1 MISIGH
7 VVPDVTCEAYL
18 PDGRIEP
25 LSLAQ
30 YRGKWLVLFFWP
42 LDFTFVCPTE
52 IRAYSDLSH
61 EFAVSGAVLIGA
73 SVDSAHAH
81 RAWVRHGLGA
91 VKFPMLG
98 DVSRRLAEGFG
109 VLTDRGVAVR
119 ASFIINP
126 EGRIMSIVAN
136 ALDVGDLNVG
146 RSARETLRLLHA
158 LQSGELTACEW
169 QPGQSFLAVV

>member
-1 MISIGH
+1 MISIGQ
-7 VVPDVTCEAYL
+7 VIPDSTCAAYL

-25 LSLAQ
+25 ISLDQ

-61 EFAVSGAVLIGA
+61 DFDVSGAVLLGA

-91 VKFPMLG
+91 VRFPLLG
-98 DVSRRLAEGFG
+98 DVSRTLAQGFG
-109 VLTDRGVAVR
+109 VLTESGVAVR
-119 ASFIINP
+119 ATFIVSP
-126 EGRIMSIVAN
+126 EGRVMSVAAN
-136 ALDVGDLNVG
+136 DLNVG

-169 QPGQSFLAVV
+169 QPGQSFIAAA

>member
-7 VVPDVTCEAYL
+7 PIPDVTCDAYL

-25 LSLAQ
+25 VSLAH

-42 LDFTFVCPTE
+42 LDFAFVCPTE
-52 IRAYSDLSH
+52 IRAYSDLCH
-61 EFAVSGAVLIGA
+61 DFDISGAVLLGA
-73 SVDSAHAH
+73 SVDSVHAH
-81 RAWVRHGLGA
+81 CNWVKHGLGA

-98 DVSRRLAEGFG
+98 DVSHALTQAFG
-109 VLTDRGVAVR
+109 VMTESGVALR
-119 ASFIINP
+119 ATFIISP
-126 EGRIMSIVAN
+126 EGLVMSVSAN
-136 ALDVGDLNVG
+136 DLNVG

-169 QPGQSFLAVV
+169 QPGQTFIAAA

>member
-1 MISIGH
+1 MRSIGYTIPA
-7 VVPDVTCEAYL
+7 VACEAYL

-25 LSLAQ
+25 LALAH

-61 EFAVSGAVLIGA
+61 DFDLSGAVLLGA
-73 SVDSAHAH
+73 SVDSVHVH
-81 RAWVRHGLGA
+81 RARVRHGLGT

-98 DVSRRLAEGFG
+98 DVSRSLAQGFG
-109 VLTDRGVAVR
+109 VLAESGVAGR
-119 ASFIINP
+119 APRIKTT
-126 EGRIMSIVAN
+126 EGRVVSIAAN
-136 ALDVGDLNVG
+136 DLNVG

-158 LQSGELTACEW
+158 LHSGELTACEW
-169 QPGQSFLAVV
+169 QPGQSFVAAA

>member
-7 VVPDVTCEAYL
+7 PIPDVVSEAYL

-25 LSLAQ
+25 ISLAQ

-61 EFAVSGAVLIGA
+61 DFDVSGAVLLGA

-81 RAWVRHGLGA
+81 RAWVRHGLGT

-98 DVSRRLAEGFG
+98 DVSRALSQGFG
-109 VLTDRGVAVR
+109 VLAESGVAVR
-119 ASFIINP
+119 ATFIINP
-126 EGRIMSIVAN
+126 EGLVMSVAAN
-136 ALDVGDLNVG
+136 DLNVG

-169 QPGQSFLAVV
+169 QPGQAFVAAA

>member
-1 MISIGH
+1 MISIGQTL
-7 VVPDVTCEAYL
+7 PALACEAYL

-25 LSLAQ
+25 FALNAH
-30 YRGKWLVLFFWP
+30 RGKWLVLFFWP

-52 IRAYSDLSH
+52 IRAYSDLADD
-61 EFAVSGAVLIGA
+61 FDLSGAVLVGA

-81 RAWVRHGLGA
+81 RAWVRHGLGP

-98 DVSRRLAEGFG
+98 DVGRTLAQSFG
-109 VLTDRGVAVR
+109 VLADSGVAVR
-119 ASFIINP
+119 ATFIINP
-126 EGRIMSIVAN
+126 EGRVMSVAAN
-136 ALDVGDLNVG
+136 DLSVG

-169 QPGQSFLAVV
+169 QPGQSFVAAA

>member
-1 MISIGH
+1 MISIGNA
-7 VVPDVTCEAYL
+7 VPDVTCEAYL
-18 PDGRIEP
+18 PDGRIEAV
-25 LSLAQ
+25 SLAH

-52 IRAYSDLSH
+52 IRAYSDLGH
-61 EFAVSGAVLIGA
+61 DFDISGAVLLGA

-98 DVSRRLAEGFG
+98 DVSRALAQGFG
-109 VLTDRGVAVR
+109 VLAESGVAVR
-119 ASFIINP
+119 ATFIVNP
-126 EGRIMSIVAN
+126 EGRVVSVAAN
-136 ALDVGDLNVG
+136 DLNVG

-169 QPGQSFLAVV
+169 QPGEAFVAAA

>member
-7 VVPDVTCEAYL
+7 PIPDAYI

-25 LSLAQ
+25 VSLAH

-52 IRAYSDLSH
+52 IRVYSDLLH
-61 EFAVSGAVLIGA
+61 DFAVSSVVLLGV

-81 RAWVRHGLGA
+81 RAWVKHGLGA
-91 VKFPMLG
+91 VKLPMLG
-98 DVSRRLAEGFG
+98 DMSRALAQGFG
-109 VLTDRGVAVR
+109 VLAASGVAMR
-119 ASFIINP
+119 ATFIVNL
-126 EGRIMSIVAN
+126 EGRVMSVAAN
-136 ALDVGDLNVG
+136 NLNVG

-169 QPGQSFLAVV
+169 QPGQAFVAAA

>member
-7 VVPDVTCEAYL
+7 PIPDAYI

-25 LSLAQ
+25 VSLAH

-52 IRAYSDLSH
+52 IRVYSDLLH
-61 EFAVSGAVLIGA
+61 DFAVSSVVLLGV

-81 RAWVRHGLGA
+81 RAWVKHGLGA
-91 VKFPMLG
+91 VKLPMLG
-98 DVSRRLAEGFG
+98 DMSRALAQGFG
-109 VLTDRGVAVR
+109 VLAASGVAMR
-119 ASFIINP
+119 ATFIVNL
-126 EGRIMSIVAN
+126 EGRVMSVAAN
-136 ALDVGDLNVG
+136 NLNVG

-169 QPGQSFLAVV
+169 QLGEAFVAAA

>member
-1 MISIGH
+1 MISIGDTI
-7 VVPDVTCEAYL
+7 PDHACEAYL

-25 LSLAQ
+25 VSLSH

-52 IRAYSDLSH
+52 IRAYSELSH
-61 EFAVSGAVLIGA
+61 DFDISGAVLLGA

-81 RAWVRHGLGA
+81 RAWVRHGLGS

-98 DVSRRLAEGFG
+98 DVSHALAQGFG
-109 VLTDRGVAVR
+109 VLTPAGVAVR
-119 ASFIINP
+119 ATFIVNP
-126 EGRIMSIVAN
+126 EGQVMSVTAN
-136 ALDVGDLNVG
+136 DLNVG
-146 RSARETLRLLHA
+146 RSANETLRLLHA

-169 QPGQSFLAVV
+169 RPGQAFVAAA

>member
-7 VVPDVTCEAYL
+7 RVPDITCDAYL

-25 LSLAQ
+25 IALDH

-52 IRAYSDLSH
+52 IRAYSDLAH
-61 EFAVSGAVLIGA
+61 DFDISGAVLLGA
-73 SVDSAHAH
+73 SVDSAHVH
-81 RAWVRHGLGA
+81 RAWVKHGLGA
-91 VKFPMLG
+91 VRFPMLG
-98 DVSRRLAEGFG
+98 DVSHALAQGFG
-109 VLTDRGVAVR
+109 VLASTGVAVR
-119 ASFIINP
+119 ATFIINP
-126 EGRIMSIVAN
+126 EGRVVSLAAN
-136 ALDVGDLNVG
+136 HLNVG

-169 QPGQSFLAVV
+169 QPGQSFVAAA

>member
-7 VVPDVTCEAYL
+7 TIPDVTSEAYL

-25 LSLAQ
+25 VSLAQ

-52 IRAYSDLSH
+52 IRAYSDLAH
-61 EFAVSGAVLIGA
+61 DFDISGAVLLGA

-81 RAWVRHGLGA
+81 RAWVRHGLGP
-91 VKFPMLG
+91 VRFPMLG
-98 DVSRRLAEGFG
+98 DVSHELARGCG
-109 VLTDRGVAVR
+109 VLTDSGVAVR
-119 ASFIINP
+119 ATIIVNP
-126 EGRIMSIVAN
+126 EGRVVSVAAN
-136 ALDVGDLNVG
+136 DLNVG

-169 QPGQSFLAVV
+169 QPGEAFVAAA